1 MKAII
6 VRAISDLVKEKFGRD
21 KWEEILEKS
30 GYPKGYYFLTSQD
43 IDDGKVMGI
52 IGSTCEVLNAP
63 LETVID
69 LFGIYWVETFA
80 PKFYKDLFKKFSSAR
95 DMLTKMNSIHTMI
108 VQNNVNARPPAIEYN
123 WTDKNT
129 LIMTYKSDRGLID
142 LFVALIK
149 GVGVYFKEQLE
160 ITKMNDRNVKVT
172 FLTPPSQPGF

>member
-6 VRAISDLVKEKFGRD
+6 VRAIGDLVKEKFGRD

-63 LETVID
+63 LDKVID
-69 LFGIYWVETFA
+69 LFGIYWVSIFA
-80 PKFYKDLFKKFSSAR
+80 PKFYTDLFKKFTSAR

-108 VQNNVNARPPAIEYN
+108 VQNTVNARPPAIEYN
-123 WTDKNT
+123 WQDKNT
-129 LIMTYKSDRGLID
+129 LIMTYKSERGLID

-149 GVGVYFKEQLE
+149 GVGVYFKENIE
-160 ITKMNDRNVKVT
+160 VSKVDDRNVKVV
-172 FLTPPSQPGF
+172 FPQPQQQPGF